1 LTLVKDLVLRD
12 PARMQRG
19 RLFGVI
25 LLVVSWSSLA
35 CGQDPLIV
43 HEWGTFTALQDEQ
56 GNAIGGINTDAEPV
70 PGFVHDCAQT
80 LLIREVALDPKGL
93 VGKCHLDVTLRL
105 ETPVIY
111 FHPRSDW
118 KGPVNVSVQFHGG
131 WLTQFFPDAVAVAP
145 GISKTGFGP
154 ITSATVGSLAWNGLT
169 LDGGSAPPATNAR
182 VWTTPRQAK
191 ASTVQ
196 TAAGE
201 AEKFLFYRGVAHS
214 SAPLRVQQLNGEL
227 VMTANGEAP
236 QLTPA
241 DVPQLW
247 LADIHDGAAAFRL
260 LHPLENSPTL
270 IVRTPSSLSGAEY
283 SDHSMADL
291 KSSLRAALIKDGL
304 YPDEA
309 DALLG
314 TWEASYFKSPGLRLF
329 FLVPQKW
336 TDNRMPLTV
345 SPAAR
350 VTRVMVGRVE
360 IVTSEQRRLLAQLAS
375 GKGVDQED
383 QGQLTKASNDS
394 ISKVNRA
401 YEALGRFRNALLL
414 DEQQR
419 RPTAAL
425 SEFIRR
431 NGLEPYQIDGR

>member
-1 LTLVKDLVLRD
+1 LALVKELGLRD

-25 LLVVSWSSLA
+25 LLLVSWSSLA
-35 CGQDPLIV
+35 DGQDPLVV

-80 LLIREVALDPKGL
+80 LLIREVALDAKGL

-131 WLTQFFPDAVAVAP
+131 WLTQFFPDAVAIAP
-145 GISKTGFGP
+145 GISKSGFGP
-154 ITSATVGSLAWNGLT
+154 ITNATIGSLAWNGLT
-169 LDGGSAPPATNAR
+169 LDGDSVPPATHSH
-182 VWTTPRQAK
+182 VWTTPRQVK

-196 TAAGE
+196 TIAGE

-214 SAPLRVQQLNGEL
+214 AAPLRVQQLNAEL

-260 LHPLENSPTL
+260 LHPLEGSPTL
-270 IVRTPSSLSGAEY
+270 IVRTPSSFSHGDY
-283 SDHSMADL
+283 SDHSIADL

-304 YPDEA
+304 YADEA
-309 DALLG
+309 DALLE
-314 TWEASYFKSPGLRLF
+314 TWEVSYFKSPGLRLF

-336 TDNRMPLTV
+336 TDDRMPLTV
-345 SPAAR
+345 SPGAR
-350 VTRVMVGRVE
+350 ITRVMVGRVE
-360 IVTSEQRRLLAQLAS
+360 IVTSEQRQLLARLAS
-375 GKGVDQED
+375 GKGADQEPA
-383 QGQLTKASNDS
+383 QLTKASS
-394 ISKVNRA
+394 GSLSKMNRA

-414 DEQQR
+414 DEQQH
-419 RPTAAL
+419 RPSVAL
-425 SEFIRR
+425 SEFIRQ
-431 NGLEPYQIDGR
+431 NGLQSYQIDGR